1 MKFHI
6 LILTSMVILF
16 EPEVHAETPSK
27 VSMNTAS
34 SQSNVGA
41 GAGAGQQSY
50 EDTSAQLKVTRDA
63 RGRKMQFVD
72 FNEVQIEGQARTPEG
87 VMIQSRK
94 SGKFRSLIELR
105 SHFRDNIKIH
115 ALGSDAL

>member
-6 LILTSMVILF
+6 LILTSMIILF

-34 SQSNVGA
+34 SQSNVGV
-41 GAGAGQQSY
+41 GAGQQSY

>member
-34 SQSNVGA
+34 SQSNVGV
-41 GAGAGQQSY
+41 GAGQQYY

>member
-1 MKFHI
+1 MKI
-6 LILTSMVILF
+6 LIFALISLITLA
-16 EPEVHAETPSK
+16 ELEAHAETASK
-27 VSMNTAS
+27 VSMNTTS
-34 SQSNVGA
+34 TQSNM

-87 VMIQSRK
+87 FMIQSRK
-94 SGKFRSLIELR
+94 SGRFRSLIELR
-105 SHFRDNIKIH
+105 SHFRDYIKIH

>member
-1 MKFHI
+1 MKI
-6 LILTSMVILF
+6 LIFAIISMITLSGL
-16 EPEVHAETPSK
+16 EAHAETASK
-27 VSMNTAS
+27 VSMNTTPT
-34 SQSNVGA
+34 QSNV

-87 VMIQSRK
+87 FMIQSRK
-94 SGKFRSLIELR
+94 SGRFRSLIELR